1 LRSLSETFTIKW
13 RRKFASNFQEEK
25 IMGIVAV
32 VLLAGLGG
40 MIFTYISPLIQAKLP
55 ASLPQGKIAQGFIV
69 GFIILLA
76 IWGASLVLS
85 LVGLK
90 KSMA

>member
-1 LRSLSETFTIKW
+1 
-13 RRKFASNFQEEK
+13 
-25 IMGIVAV
+25 MGILGI

-40 MIFTYISPLIQAKLP
+40 LIFTYISPLIQAKLP

-69 GFIILLA
+69 GGIILLA

-85 LVGLK
+85 VVGIRSAK
-90 KSMA
+90 A

>member
-1 LRSLSETFTIKW
+1 
-13 RRKFASNFQEEK
+13 
-25 IMGIVAV
+25 MGIVAV

-40 MIFTYISPLIQAKLP
+40 LIFTYISPLIQAKVST
-55 ASLPQGKIAQGFIV
+55 SLPQGKIAQGFIV

-85 LVGLK
+85 VVGLERK
-90 KSMA
+90 GI